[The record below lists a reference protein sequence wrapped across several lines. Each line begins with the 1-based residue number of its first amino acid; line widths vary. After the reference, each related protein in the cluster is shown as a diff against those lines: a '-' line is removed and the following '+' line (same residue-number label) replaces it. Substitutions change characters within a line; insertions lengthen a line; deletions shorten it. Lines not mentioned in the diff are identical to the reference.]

1 MFKLSKRLYDWVL
14 SWAYKKEGALALCFF
29 SSIESIFFPVPPD
42 PLLMALSLGN
52 RERSLY
58 FALLCSVCSV
68 LGGLIGYIIGF
79 YFWELTKDFFFA
91 YVFSVSAFE
100 RVSDLYHKNSFF
112 AIFTAGFT
120 PIPYKVFTISAGVFK
135 INVIIF
141 LLASLISRSSRFFI
155 IALLIKIFGEKIKK
169 FIDKYFNLLTIVF
182 MILLIGGFVILKNV

>member
-1 MFKLSKRLYDWVL
+1 MFRLSKRLYDWVL
-14 SWAYKKEGALALCFF
+14 SWAYKKEGAFALCFF

-52 RERSLY
+52 REKALY
-58 FALLCSVCSV
+58 FAFLCSICSV

-79 YFWELTKDFFFA
+79 YFWELTKEFFFN

-100 RVSDLYHKNSFF
+100 RVSDLYHRNSFF

-135 INVIIF
+135 INIFIF
-141 LLASLISRSSRFFI
+141 LIASLISRSSRFFI
-155 IALLIKIFGEKIKK
+155 IALLIKIFGEKIKN
-169 FIDKYFNLLTIVF
+169 FIDKYFNLLTILF
-182 MILLIGGFVILKNV
+182 IILLVGGFIILKRV